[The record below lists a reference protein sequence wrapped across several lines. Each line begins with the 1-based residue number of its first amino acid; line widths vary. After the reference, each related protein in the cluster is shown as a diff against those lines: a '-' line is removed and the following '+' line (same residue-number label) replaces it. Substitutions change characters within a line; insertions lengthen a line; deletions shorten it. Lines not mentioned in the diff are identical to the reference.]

1 MKNKVIWLAMAF
13 VVSLIVPTEIRAIES
28 ENLSAILKHADSIR
42 TSDPKLFSQEL
53 AKVRIEFD
61 SLSINEKY
69 YFLYLAGYEYALSG
83 DVENSV
89 KNYLHVFEN
98 SQQIELKYRVAL
110 SLVNVYAFTRDWAE
124 GYKYLNFIDEFK
136 DQILHTSIRH
146 QGLIA
151 ASIFYN
157 EIRDFAVT
165 IDYMKS
171 VISESQSERNT
182 CSAQGIL
189 LKAQLSSGI
198 EFESD
203 NAFQNVIERCH
214 AIGEVAMAN
223 VIRSYLGLYYLDNN
237 NGKLAVDSILP
248 NLKAIEDSS
257 YGLLKIDIYSILS
270 RGYWT
275 QGEKELAVEY
285 ALKAIDESENSSVI
299 RPIVAVYEVLYKIAI
314 ENKDY
319 LSAVKYLEQFALAQK
334 EQFSSENA
342 RQLAFESAKRQAI
355 EKDNQITLLNK
366 QNTILQLENALSE
379 ETATYNRWL
388 IVLLTLIVGMLVMW
402 VIYVKRSQQKL
413 KYLAEYDSLTG
424 ISNRAYFTQSA
435 ETVLNYYSK
444 TSRTACLVL
453 FDLDHFKKVNDTY
466 GHPAGDK
473 VLEIV
478 AVTCKASVRKVDIF
492 GRVGGEE
499 FAILLP
505 GCEIDQAIKIAEDCR
520 KRIAEIDPNE
530 LGIESP
536 ITASFGIAESSST
549 GYLLKDLIANADEA
563 MYLAKRRGRN
573 RVVSYSPD

>member
-1 MKNKVIWLAMAF
+1 MSFLFTHFTVVATQIASDSIDAQLQYAERIKSSDSERFSQILASLNDKLEQLSIDQKYAF
-13 VVSLIVPTEIRAIES
+13 LFLSGYESAYNGDIPKAIKLYQHVERNSRNINLRYKASASLINLYSLRKDW
-28 ENLSAILKHADSIR
+28 ENGFRYLDLINNNY
-42 TSDPKLFSQEL
+42 E
-53 AKVRIEFD
+53 KVEDI
-61 SLSINEKY
+61 Y
-69 YFLYLAGYEYALSG
+69 
-83 DVENSV
+83 
-89 KNYLHVFEN
+89 
-98 SQQIELKYRVAL
+98 
-110 SLVNVYAFTRDWAE
+110 TRH
-124 GYKYLNFIDEFK
+124 F
-136 DQILHTSIRH
+136 
-146 QGLIA
+146 GLIG
-151 ASIFYN
+151 ASIFYSELEQYEMTQIFVNRLLN
-157 EIRDFAVT
+157 EEV
-165 IDYMKS
+165 S
-171 VISESQSERNT
+171 GRNLCMT
-182 CSAQGIL
+182 L
-189 LKAQLSSGI
+189 NLKMRA
-198 EFESD
+198 
-203 NAFQNVIERCH
+203 
-214 AIGEVAMAN
+214 AMATTIETVKEEQVFEAINVCSDVNEPILSN
-223 VIRSYLGLYYLDNN
+223 VIRADLGRLYLFKN
-237 NGKLAVDSILP
+237 KPEV
-248 NLKAIEDSS
+248 AIE
-257 YGLLKIDIYSILS
+257 LLQNHYEESVGFNYPFLTIEVTIALAKAYRNANDLVKAREYAQKVANNQHAKDYIKRLVEAFEILS
-270 RGYWT
+270 EYELA
-275 QGEKELAVEY
+275 QGNYKNAVEY
-285 ALKAIDESENSSVI
+285 QNKYIEAKESLFEEVKA
-299 RPIVAVYEVLYKIAI
+299 KQIAI
-314 ENKDY
+314 KSSEHR
-319 LSAVKYLEQFALAQK
+319 AK
-334 EQFSSENA
+334 EQA
-342 RQLAFESAKRQAI
+342 
-355 EKDNQITLLNK
+355 NQIKILNN
-366 QNTILQLENALSE
+366 QNRILQLEKKLSQ

-388 IVLLTLIVGMLVMW
+388 IILLLLSVTILTLWI
-402 VIYVKRSQQKL
+402 IYVKRSQQKL